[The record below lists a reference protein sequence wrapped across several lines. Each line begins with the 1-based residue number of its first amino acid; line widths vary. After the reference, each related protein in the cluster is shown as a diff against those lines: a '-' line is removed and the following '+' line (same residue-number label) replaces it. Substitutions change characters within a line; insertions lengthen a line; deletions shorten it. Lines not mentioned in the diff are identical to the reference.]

1 MPKIGGGGS
10 KGAGGGSYSGA
21 VKIPNLFGKGRSATT
36 IPHETA
42 SGQLAMFSP
51 SQIMTS
57 GMKMRGVLRP
67 GPGKRG
73 RVTTSTPPFKVSPT
87 SGGRVAGGDPR
98 AQVTA
103 LARREEL
110 AAKTVKDRNT
120 RAKMAR
126 GEATRQTYRN
136 REQNKLQKAT
146 EPYDVP
152 KGYGPN
158 TRGK

>member
-42 SGQLAMFSP
+42 TGQLAMFSP

-73 RVTTSTPPFKVSPT
+73 RIVTSTPPFTT
-87 SGGRVAGGDPR
+87 SGSGRPAPR
-98 AQVTA
+98 VRVKA
-103 LARREEL
+103 LARRQEL
-110 AAKTVKDRNT
+110 IEKAKASVPKP
-120 RAKMAR
+120 
-126 GEATRQTYRN
+126 GEAKKYTPPRQ
-136 REQNKLQKAT
+136 
-146 EPYDVP
+146 
-152 KGYGPN
+152 YGPN
-158 TRGK
+158 TRVQQQVDDLFGV